1 MVAAAYNFFLCQT
14 SGESP
19 FVLMFGRDPIRPFAK
34 LLEPAP
40 RYWGDHG
47 GHLKMDLLRKLYL
60 LTAENVKRAREG
72 WNATKTTTQQ
82 NDFKVN
88 DLVLVR
94 DVTSGAFTPRYTP
107 NYWILAIHGPNRFVV
122 RDEKGNETVRR
133 ESHLKVCDLK
143 TKVASMILEQSE
155 YSSFG
160 RSTKLLLHPRDVP
173 DLQLTSKAEE
183 KGEISPNTDILEIDL
198 AITPGRA
205 DCGEILPNRGENSPD
220 SHDNSVIKLNKHF
233 ITGYMQEMR
242 KEGEIPPGTATD
254 SQPYDRKHNW
264 FYSPINCVSKWSKD

>member
-1 MVAAAYNFFLCQT
+1 
-14 SGESP
+14 
-19 FVLMFGRDPIRPFAK
+19 MFGRDPIRPFAK

-60 LTAENVKRAREG
+60 LTAENVKRARKG

-133 ESHLKVCDLK
+133 ESK
-143 TKVASMILEQSE
+143 
-155 YSSFG
+155 
-160 RSTKLLLHPRDVP
+160 
-173 DLQLTSKAEE
+173 
-183 KGEISPNTDILEIDL
+183 
-198 AITPGRA
+198 
-205 DCGEILPNRGENSPD
+205 
-220 SHDNSVIKLNKHF
+220 NKSCF
-233 ITGYMQEMR
+233 NDTGTERVQ
-242 KEGEIPPGTATD
+242 
-254 SQPYDRKHNW
+254 
-264 FYSPINCVSKWSKD
+264 